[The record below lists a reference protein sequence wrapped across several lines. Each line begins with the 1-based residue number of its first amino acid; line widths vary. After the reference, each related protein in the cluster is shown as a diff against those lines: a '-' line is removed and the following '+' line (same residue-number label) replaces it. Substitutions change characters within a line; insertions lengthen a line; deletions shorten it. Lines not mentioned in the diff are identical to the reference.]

1 MKKNIP
7 GAIQSLESL
16 KDIPHEGF
24 KQKQLNFIRTSF
36 GLESISFSAKQVD
49 AAINQTKYELGVQSS
64 NEGFLDFFK
73 KKIPFGSKATLEKDQ
88 QLPVFVTESSKAHYD
103 LLLPLTKGRLP
114 ALDKM
119 INEASKVNDIE
130 VFVKVIRSNTTKEQ
144 NRLVVKGLKYHQIY
158 PTGEALIRKGETIT
172 FPTEQQFKVFGE
184 MNADQIDLVKQAE
197 ELFQMWQDYI
207 FDDENEGAEDHYKD
221 VHDFLATLSNSEG
234 DSAIKEAVKAIKSFG
249 SAKVAN
255 VSSNEGFLDFFKKKT
270 KDNSTASI
278 PFGETV
284 ILNEDISVPRLYAK
298 NPKTFILLYEV
309 SLDEPQYF
317 KSIAQI
323 SSEFENG
330 DGSIE
335 SLDKSIKKN
344 TKVVNGKMIP
354 KDMEYD
360 QIYGST
366 NVTLNKGAEFVFP
379 TAKQMEELDSL
390 SVRDYRLDSEHVT
403 SIRSTWEDAYN
414 DLDDSERSKYAKV
427 ASFVYDL
434 WEVKGTTERKD
445 MIDFKNTLVK
455 VAQNHTKK

>member
-1 MKKNIP
+1 
-7 GAIQSLESL
+7 
-16 KDIPHEGF
+16 
-24 KQKQLNFIRTSF
+24 
-36 GLESISFSAKQVD
+36 
-49 AAINQTKYELGVQSS
+49 
-64 NEGFLDFFK
+64 
-73 KKIPFGSKATLEKDQ
+73 
-88 QLPVFVTESSKAHYD
+88 
-103 LLLPLTKGRLP
+103 
-114 ALDKM
+114 M

-130 VFVKVIRSNTTKEQ
+130 AFVKVIRSNTVKEQ
-144 NRLVVKGLKYHQIY
+144 NRLVTKGLKFHQIY
-158 PTGEALIRKGETIT
+158 PTGSALIRKGETIT

-234 DSAIKEAVKAIKSFG
+234 DSSIKEAVKAIKSFG

-255 VSSNEGFLDFFKKKT
+255 VSSNEGFLDFLKKT
-270 KDNSTASI
+270 KDNNTSSI

-284 ILNEDISVPRLYAK
+284 ILNEDISVPRLYVK

-366 NVTLNKGAEFVFP
+366 NVPLNKGAEFVFP